1 MGEVIDGK
9 QWQFNAEQIIGN
21 GSFGVVFR
29 ATIVET
35 GAVVAIKKVLQDK
48 RFKNRELHIM
58 KQLRSEP
65 HPNVIQLQHQ
75 FYSSGE
81 RSDDEVYLNLVLEY
95 MPDTVYGVARA

>member
-58 KQLRSEP
+58 KQLRSNP
-65 HPNVIQLQHQ
+65 KALSAALVA
-75 FYSSGE
+75 G
-81 RSDDEVYLNLVLEY
+81 RRRDRREV
-95 MPDTVYGVARA
+95 RRRR